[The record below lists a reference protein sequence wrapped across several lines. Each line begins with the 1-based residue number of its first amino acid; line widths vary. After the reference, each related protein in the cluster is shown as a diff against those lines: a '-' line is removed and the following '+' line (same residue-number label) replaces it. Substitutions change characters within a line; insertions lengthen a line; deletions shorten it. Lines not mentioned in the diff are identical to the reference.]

1 MDPKTAKLVGSG
13 SYGAVQLV
21 MRHATG
27 ELLAY
32 KRFRKKEPLAEA
44 RELCAL
50 REFSD
55 FNHPN
60 LLMLHAAVVDAN
72 QKWIHGILT
81 PLCDLSLETYWRQR
95 MGIIAPAF
103 VHTCV
108 SQIIQGLAYLH
119 SLRLVHRDIKP
130 GNTLLKL
137 MGSGAWLVK
146 LGDFGTARR
155 LAMDGMTTGV
165 GTPGWAP
172 PEDQV
177 GMAAGT
183 AGDVWS
189 AGVML
194 REMAIGSRAWE
205 AGNAVGGR
213 LAHIVGVM
221 EPPPPNY
228 AEVLPAPLH
237 VYAGAYLAAVAERGG
252 TLDTWEVYNRRRA
265 PPVPLH
271 RATARM
277 MLQLAPDARKTASE
291 LMASEFVRQSRRGRK
306 REWVKV
312 CPQTKVPRDGGA
324 SCVPPHAA
332 AATTTDAPH
341 ASALPGGPPLPSGT
355 GLRQGGSEPQAG
367 VPARIP
373 GSSRQV
379 SLLGSPRVRCT
390 CSGAC
395 DNKHSQHLCTRQG
408 RRQCKNM
415 LAIGQDS
422 TVCSQCRCRQCGKGR
437 WKSGHCYA
445 HALHETGEV
454 LPLVHK
460 FTDVLGHWLPMDLHA
475 LMQSGVRDPAGFY
488 MQAMLWEPWAVEAFG
503 DEWEATTASR
513 DSRAQRLR
521 RAGPRPSGRAPE

>member
-1 MDPKTAKLVGSG
+1 
-13 SYGAVQLV
+13 

-32 KRFRKKEPLAEA
+32 KRFRQKEPLAEA
-44 RELCAL
+44 RELWAF
-50 REFSD
+50 RQFSD

-60 LLMLHAAVVDAN
+60 LLMLHAAAVDAN
-72 QKWIHGILT
+72 QKWIYGILT
-81 PLCDLSLETYWRQR
+81 PFCDLSLETYWRQH

-119 SLRLVHRDIKP
+119 NLSLVHRDIKP

-137 MGSGAWLVK
+137 MGSGEWLVK

-165 GTPGWAP
+165 GTPEYAP

-205 AGNAVGGR
+205 AGNALGGR

-291 LMASEFVRQSRRGRK
+291 LMASEFVGAEPKGQEAQVGESMPADESATRRGCSMR
-306 REWVKV
+306 
-312 CPQTKVPRDGGA
+312 PS
-324 SCVPPHAA
+324 SC
-332 AATTTDAPH
+332 
-341 ASALPGGPPLPSGT
+341 
-355 GLRQGGSEPQAG
+355 GGS
-367 VPARIP
+367 
-373 GSSRQV
+373 
-379 SLLGSPRVRCT
+379 
-390 CSGAC
+390 
-395 DNKHSQHLCTRQG
+395 
-408 RRQCKNM
+408 
-415 LAIGQDS
+415 
-422 TVCSQCRCRQCGKGR
+422 
-437 WKSGHCYA
+437 GH
-445 HALHETGEV
+445 
-454 LPLVHK
+454 
-460 FTDVLGHWLPMDLHA
+460 D
-475 LMQSGVRDPAGFY
+475 
-488 MQAMLWEPWAVEAFG
+488 
-503 DEWEATTASR
+503 
-513 DSRAQRLR
+513 
-521 RAGPRPSGRAPE
+521 GRAPRVGPP

>member
-1 MDPKTAKLVGSG
+1 
-13 SYGAVQLV
+13 
-21 MRHATG
+21 MRRATG
-27 ELLAY
+27 ELLAF
-32 KRFRKKEPLAEA
+32 KHFRRKEPLAEA
-44 RELCAL
+44 RELRAF
-50 REFSD
+50 REFTR

-60 LLMLHAAVVDAN
+60 LLKLHAAVVDAN
-72 QKWIHGILT
+72 QKWIYGILT
-81 PLCDLSLETYWRQR
+81 PFCDLSLETYWRQR

-137 MGSGAWLVK
+137 MGSGEWLVK

-165 GTPGWAP
+165 GTPEWAP

-205 AGNAVGGR
+205 AGNALGGR

-252 TLDTWEVYNRRRA
+252 TLDTWAVYNRRRA

-332 AATTTDAPH
+332 AATTTDAPR
-341 ASALPGGPPLPSGT
+341 ASA
-355 GLRQGGSEPQAG
+355 
-367 VPARIP
+367 
-373 GSSRQV
+373 SSRRQD
-379 SLLGSPRVRCT
+379 RCT

-422 TVCSQCRCRQCGKGR
+422 TVCSQCRCRLCGRTR
-437 WKSGHCYA
+437 WKIR
-445 HALHETGEV
+445 
-454 LPLVHK
+454 PL
-460 FTDVLGHWLPMDLHA
+460 LRP
-475 LMQSGVRDPAGFY
+475 
-488 MQAMLWEPWAVEAFG
+488 
-503 DEWEATTASR
+503 
-513 DSRAQRLR
+513 RL
-521 RAGPRPSGRAPE
+521 A